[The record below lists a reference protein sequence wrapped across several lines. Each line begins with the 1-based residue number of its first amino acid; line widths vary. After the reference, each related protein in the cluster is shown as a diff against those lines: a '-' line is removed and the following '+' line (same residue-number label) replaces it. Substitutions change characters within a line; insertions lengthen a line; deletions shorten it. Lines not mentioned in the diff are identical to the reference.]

1 MNSVGTI
8 PLDILDIPDK
18 VKSKILFG
26 NFLELFE
33 IYKIKNDIASKSI
46 IFKPFHP
53 LTDSENKISDIIFDI
68 NNEKYIDAMTKTQI
82 LINTTLKGIDYI
94 LHYDRVYLK
103 TVISTGYI
111 LWMIYFYIYRNEK

>member
-1 MNSVGTI
+1 MRKDISQIDITALVSGLLGINFPMNSVGTI

-33 IYKIKNDIASKSI
+33 IYKIKNDIESKSI

-68 NNEKYIDAMTKTQI
+68 NNEKYIDAMTK
-82 LINTTLKGIDYI
+82 NSNFNKYNF
-94 LHYDRVYLK
+94 K
-103 TVISTGYI
+103 
-111 LWMIYFYIYRNEK
+111 RNRLYSSL

>member
-33 IYKIKNDIASKSI
+33 IYKIKNDIASK
-46 IFKPFHP
+46 
-53 LTDSENKISDIIFDI
+53 
-68 NNEKYIDAMTKTQI
+68 
-82 LINTTLKGIDYI
+82 
-94 LHYDRVYLK
+94 
-103 TVISTGYI
+103 
-111 LWMIYFYIYRNEK
+111 